1 MKITK
6 TINKK
11 ENPEEL
17 IHILVKAYSQEAL
30 VDFAVIAMSQKWFD
44 QQKKRFDL
52 IEKIKEDEKDND
64 FISLKYKTNLAFPY
78 FYNFWEF
85 EEDEEDEEEGENKA
99 LEMAN
104 DFTKSLAEKD
114 FTFAFLEDLTGE
126 ELEILNEYSLKAKR
140 QTMTMCMQYVY
151 FEAVNDNEDVLQTED
166 INFSKL
172 IKSVI
177 F

>member
-17 IHILVKAYSQEAL
+17 IHILVKAYSEEAV
-30 VDFAVIAMSQKWFD
+30 VDFAVIAMSQKWFE

-52 IEKIKEDEKDND
+52 IEKIKENEKDND

-78 FYNFWEF
+78 FYDIWEL
-85 EEDEEDEEEGENKA
+85 EDEDNEDKILN
-99 LEMAN
+99 MAEL
-104 DFTKSLAEKD
+104 FRKSVTEKD
-114 FTFAFLEDLTGE
+114 FTFAFLEDLSDE
-126 ELEILNEYSLKAKR
+126 ELEILIEYSLRTGR
-140 QTMTMCMQYVY
+140 QTMTICMNYVY
-151 FEAVNDNEDVLQTED
+151 FEAVDSREEILKTED
-166 INFSKL
+166 IDFEKL
-172 IKSVI
+172 IKSVN

>member
-17 IHILVKAYSQEAL
+17 IHILVKAYSKDAL
-30 VDFAVIAMSQKWFD
+30 LDFAVIAMPQKWFE

-52 IEKIKEDEKDND
+52 IEKIKEEEKDND

-78 FYNFWEF
+78 FYNLCEL
-85 EEDEEDEEEGENKA
+85 EEIENEDNKA

-104 DFTKSLAEKD
+104 DFTKSLDEKG
-114 FTFAFLEDLTGE
+114 FTFAFLEDLSNE
-126 ELEILNEYSLKAKR
+126 ELEILNEYSLRTGR
-140 QTMTMCMQYVY
+140 QTMTICMNYLY
-151 FEAVNDNEDVLQTED
+151 FEAVNSREEILQTED
-166 INFSKL
+166 IDFEKL
-172 IKSVI
+172 VKSVN

>member
-30 VDFAVIAMSQKWFD
+30 VDFAVIAMSQEWFD

-64 FISLKYKTNLAFPY
+64 FISLKYKTNLASPY
-78 FYNFWEF
+78 FYNLWEF
-85 EEDEEDEEEGENKA
+85 EEDEEEGENKA

-114 FTFAFLEDLTGE
+114 FTFAFLEDLSGE

-151 FEAVNDNEDVLQTED
+151 FEAVNNNEDVLQTED
-166 INFSKL
+166 INFEKL